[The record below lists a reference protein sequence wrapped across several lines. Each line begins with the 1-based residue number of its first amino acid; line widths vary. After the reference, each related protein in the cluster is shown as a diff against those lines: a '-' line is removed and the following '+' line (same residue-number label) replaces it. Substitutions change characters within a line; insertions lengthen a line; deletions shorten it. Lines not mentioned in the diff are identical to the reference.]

1 MANKQ
6 RHAIT
11 SPEAGQTHRVPVT
24 LSDRTI
30 PLPVDCRTALSW
42 IGKSRA
48 REKVLWQL
56 NPDGSATGL
65 HESKYLERLL
75 EAEKKNPDL
84 SVAIRT
90 QFASGQFHPE
100 DRLILP
106 DPVIAHVTGA
116 IASDADQLLWLF
128 TKNDRIELMDALK
141 FQNELED
148 AHETVVQ
155 LIDL

>member
-11 SPEAGQTHRVPVT
+11 NPEAGQTHRVPVT
-24 LSDRTI
+24 IADRTI
-30 PLPVDCRTALSW
+30 PLPVDCRLALSW

-56 NPDGSATGL
+56 NTDGSATGL
-65 HESKYLERLL
+65 HEAKYLERLL
-75 EAEKKNPDL
+75 DAEKNDPDL
-84 SVAIRT
+84 SAAIRT

-106 DPVIAHVTGA
+106 DPVIAHITGA
-116 IASDADQLLWLF
+116 LAPDVDQLIWLF
-128 TKNDRIELMDALK
+128 TKNDRIELMNASK

-148 AHETVVQ
+148 AHEAIAQ
-155 LIDL
+155 LLDL